1 MVLICRKTEFCGN
14 DRVSEIVLIGIL
26 LGLVELEKWNRIVTF
41 SVKRVIKTLHCIVN
55 NKNLN

>member
-14 DRVSEIVLIGIL
+14 DRVSEMVLIEIL

-41 SVKRVIKTLHCIVN
+41 SVKRVIKTLHC
-55 NKNLN
+55 